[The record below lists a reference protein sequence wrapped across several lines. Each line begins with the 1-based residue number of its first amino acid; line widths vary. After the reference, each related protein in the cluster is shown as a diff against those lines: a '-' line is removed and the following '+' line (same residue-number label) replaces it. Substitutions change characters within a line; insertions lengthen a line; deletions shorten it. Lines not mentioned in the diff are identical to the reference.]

1 MVHYAIPVQGTHL
14 LSPNSIFDERYFVS
28 GDYGPYGT
36 GFDGYS
42 HYMQAFNESQK
53 GGGGGGGGRGP
64 SSNGGCLS
72 AVLYLL
78 AAAFLLYALIVY

>member
-1 MVHYAIPVQGTHL
+1 MA
-14 LSPNSIFDERYFVS
+14 D
-28 GDYGPYGT
+28 DYGPYGS

-53 GGGGGGGGRGP
+53 GGGGGSGP

-72 AVLYLL
+72 AVLYAL
-78 AAAFLLYALIVY
+78 ALVFLVYALIVY